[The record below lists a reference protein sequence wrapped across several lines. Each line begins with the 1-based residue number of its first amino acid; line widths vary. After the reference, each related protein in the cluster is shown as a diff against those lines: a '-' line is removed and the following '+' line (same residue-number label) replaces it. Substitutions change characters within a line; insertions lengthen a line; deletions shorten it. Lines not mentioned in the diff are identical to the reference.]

1 LSHRHLRDE
10 GAEAVPFPQTPHCHD
25 GEDRIHPQAM
35 DDRRRKAAGWR
46 KADEQLDTP
55 AEMGF
60 AEATEHPLAEIRSV
74 AIPACVEQCSHGS
87 H

>member
-1 LSHRHLRDE
+1 MFTRRT
-10 GAEAVPFPQTPHCHD
+10 AEAKRVSNLELQ
-25 GEDRIHPQAM
+25 
-35 DDRRRKAAGWR
+35 AAGWR